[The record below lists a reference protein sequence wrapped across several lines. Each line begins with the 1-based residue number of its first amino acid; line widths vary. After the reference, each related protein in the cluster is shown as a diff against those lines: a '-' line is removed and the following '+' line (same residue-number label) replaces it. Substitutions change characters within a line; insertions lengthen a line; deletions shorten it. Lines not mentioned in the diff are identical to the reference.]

1 MPTLD
6 FFFHPSFENVLNLLQ
21 DKGLPVEDLKNQDLN
36 RFIGF
41 GNESELKAVIGL
53 ELHGK
58 FALLRSLAVVD
69 GFQKKGLGTQLVR
82 KIEDQARRLP
92 IETLFLLT
100 TTAKEFFLKLG
111 YLETERDSLPEEIKR
126 TEEFVSLC
134 PASSSIL
141 KKKL

>member
-1 MPTLD
+1 MPTLG
-6 FFFHPSFENVLNLLQ
+6 FFFHPSFQNVLDLPQ

-36 RFIGF
+36 LFIGF
-41 GNESELKAVIGL
+41 GNESELKAAIGL
-53 ELHGK
+53 ELPGK
-58 FALLRSLAVVD
+58 FALLRSLAVVED
-69 GFQKKGLGTQLVR
+69 FQKKGLGTQPVR
-82 KIEDQARRLP
+82 RIEDLARLLP

-111 YLETERDSLPEEIKR
+111 YREVERDSLPEEIKR

-141 KKKL
+141 EKKL